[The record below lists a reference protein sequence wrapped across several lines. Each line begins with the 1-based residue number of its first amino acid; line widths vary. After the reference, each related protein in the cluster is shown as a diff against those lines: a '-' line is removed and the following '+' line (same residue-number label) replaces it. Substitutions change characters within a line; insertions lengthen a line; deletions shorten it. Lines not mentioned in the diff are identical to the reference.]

1 VGRHTAHFSVCCCTR
16 CRGSATT
23 ATGDGLVEAVMNGQ
37 SERGLGLRAVVKT
50 GGPTPPLLDAE
61 ELEGKRAPGSQPNH
75 TMPPVLW
82 PSYRQQLHP
91 ECCLVP
97 RNTKTMLFKRS
108 CHYSNRSPYQ
118 NLDVLWMHAENSW
131 QGTTGGRALGQ
142 LLSGPPRVFVTRDRG

>member
-50 GGPTPPLLDAE
+50 GGPTPPLLDAK

-91 ECCLVP
+91 ECC
-97 RNTKTMLFKRS
+97 
-108 CHYSNRSPYQ
+108 
-118 NLDVLWMHAENSW
+118 
-131 QGTTGGRALGQ
+131 
-142 LLSGPPRVFVTRDRG
+142 